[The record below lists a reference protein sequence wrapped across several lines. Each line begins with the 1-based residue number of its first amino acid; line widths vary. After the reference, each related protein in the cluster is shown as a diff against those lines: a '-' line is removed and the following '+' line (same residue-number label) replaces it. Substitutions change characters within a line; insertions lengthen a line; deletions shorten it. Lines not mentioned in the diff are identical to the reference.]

1 MGGLAIGRQA
11 ETTRLPGAEHRIT
24 FYTHQ
29 RPHADHG
36 GNPAIVVYFKSIE
49 TDQRVQDVA

>member
-36 GNPAIVVYFKSIE
+36 GNPAVVVYFKSIE